1 MKKLHL
7 WEDLSGE
14 YPIRIGT
21 FDTVVNNG
29 SEFRGISI
37 EDGTYYYDSH
47 VNYSDLAILETET
60 KTRVDYNK
68 LERTIEIDRNVTL
81 APYVWPVTFKG
92 ITAEEFLNSG
102 FSVVETIKIKNAIGS
117 QSVFTPTCNDM
128 PVIYRALGTA
138 LGAPASYSVGFRMD
152 DVLVLVAEEQVL

>member
-1 MKKLHL
+1 MDKKHL

-14 YPIRIGT
+14 YPIRICTSDAIIKKGT
-21 FDTVVNNG
+21 
-29 SEFRGISI
+29 EFNRVDI
-37 EDGTYYYDSH
+37 EDGTYYYNMY
-47 VNYSDLAILETET
+47 VPYSDLAILETET

-68 LERTIEIDRNVTL
+68 LERIIEIDRNVTL
-81 APYVWPVTFKG
+81 APYVWPVTLKG

-128 PVIYRALGTA
+128 LVIYRALGTA
-138 LGAPASYSVGFRMD
+138 LGVPTGYSVGFRMD
-152 DVLVLVAEEQVL
+152 DVLVLVAEQQVL